1 MRLCKNISRGLRRE
15 SWISNRSHLPHL
27 QSGNPSKK
35 LLGSNPSS
43 SDLWFHLD
51 EATRSA
57 SVGCRVPQLV
67 NWVTC
72 LFASEHH
79 FGMGTR
85 PTLLGKGAKDEE
97 FHTGQTMDQFKV
109 VNIDLCV
116 SDLKE
121 MVFFLQ
127 KCEGNLRQLKQCW
140 SNYGAN
146 SISIPTFAF
155 AHLCDIKNLTIQHL

>member
-1 MRLCKNISRGLRRE
+1 MSDIRNERITERYSKTLQKYLGGYE
-15 SWISNRSHLPHL
+15 STKGKLDLEQVTRIPNL

-67 NWVTC
+67 NWVTS

-85 PTLLGKGAKDEE
+85 PTLLRNGAKDEE
-97 FHTGQTMDQFKV
+97 SHNGQTMDQFKV
-109 VNIDLCV
+109 VNINLCV

-121 MVFFLQ
+121 MLFFCK
-127 KCEGNLRQLKQCW
+127 KCEGNLRQLKQ
-140 SNYGAN
+140 Y
-146 SISIPTFAF
+146 
-155 AHLCDIKNLTIQHL
+155 